1 MNGGP
6 VDPDRW
12 VVDSPAV
19 GAGLQPTPCPERRRP
34 SRPPKSANPV
44 ALTISGGGFRATLA
58 GLGAIR
64 LLADAG
70 LLADLRYV
78 SSVSGGS
85 IANGLLASRWPL
97 VRSAG
102 YSADAV
108 QDHVIDPLVSKV
120 SKRSLK
126 WSLIRGIG
134 RTFGPTTRTE
144 LLALRFDEWWFDGL
158 QLEHLDKG
166 ARWIVNAANLTT
178 GVRFGFERDMV
189 GDYTIGHAATAGSG
203 LRLSTAVAAS
213 AAVPGAFAPIVID
226 DLEFPCAKQAPVL
239 MDGGTYDNTG
249 LQALDGKSY
258 RDVFLVSLNAGGLLR
273 PGPYGKVPVI
283 RDLARANS
291 LLYRQSVVL
300 RTTDVVAQFQRGRK
314 AGRGPMPNDGRR
326 GILTGLVT
334 DLPHPGPAG
343 LRAWRDRFPEV
354 RTYDG
359 RDLALVPTVFD
370 KLDPALCRAL
380 VYRGWWLVGAS
391 LATFFPERMRDFS
404 AWTPPDL

>member
-1 MNGGP
+1 MEELE
-6 VDPDRW
+6 DPGQW

-19 GAGLQPTPCPERRRP
+19 GTGLQPTRFRGDK
-34 SRPPKSANPV
+34 PPRKPPRSAAPV

-85 IANGLLASRWPL
+85 LANGLLASRWPAL
-97 VRSAG
+97 REAG
-102 YSADAV
+102 FTGAAV
-108 QDHVIDPLVSKV
+108 QEHLIDPFVARIS
-120 SKRSLK
+120 SQSLK
-126 WSLIRGIG
+126 WSLVRGIW
-134 RTFGPTTRTE
+134 RTLGPSTRTD
-144 LLALRFDEWWFDGL
+144 LLARRFDEWWFDGVEL
-158 QLEHLDKG
+158 EQLDRG
-166 ARWIVNAANLTT
+166 VRWIVNAANLTT

-189 GDYTIGHAATAGSG
+189 GDYTIGHVPTAGTG

-213 AAVPGAFAPIVID
+213 AAVPGAFAPVV
-226 DLEFPCAKQAPVL
+226 LKSPKFPGADHDPVL

-249 LQALDGKSY
+249 LQALDDKAY
-258 RDVFLVSLNAGGLLR
+258 RDVFLVALNAGGLLR
-273 PGPYGKVPVI
+273 PGAYGRVPVI

-291 LLYRQSVVL
+291 LLYRQSVAL
-300 RTTDVVAQFQRGRK
+300 RTTSLVAQFQRGRK
-314 AGRGPMPNDGRR
+314 AGAGPLPPDGRR
-326 GILTGLVT
+326 GVLTGLVT
-334 DLPHPGPAG
+334 TLPDPGPAP
-343 LRAWRDRFPEV
+343 LRAWRAKFPEE

-380 VYRGWWLVGAS
+380 VHRGWWTVGAA
-391 LATFFPERMRDFS
+391 LATFFPRRLGDFS
-404 AWTPPDL
+404 EWVAPEM